1 MSHDLESAVESAL
14 GQVQNPSLGSD
25 VYEAGLIH
33 DLAVED
39 GDVTVALDQTAVDP
53 TMARG
58 VADAVVSA
66 VGGVDGVNE
75 VSVRR
80 VSPQSPGRQRGGAGH
95 PAGNAAGSQAATN
108 GHAAGGHHGPGAG
121 HHDHAEHGHE
131 AGGDDEAGAFADI
144 DRVIAVAS
152 AKGGVGKSTVAVQ
165 LACALAEDDDVGIFD
180 ADLYGPNVPTLLD
193 VDGPVRAGA
202 DDRPQP
208 VETGGVEV
216 MSTGLM
222 NDSQPLAWRGSVA
235 HDVVTDLAE
244 TTDWTDRDVLVLDL
258 PPGTGDVPLSILQET
273 SVDGVVFVTT
283 PFQSSVAD
291 TRRSVELFA
300 DEGVP
305 VLGTVLNMA
314 SHTCPECG
322 DEHPLFDGG
331 DADDLDV
338 PVLAEL
344 PFTDEVQATA
354 VPGEV
359 PESFDELAERVTER
373 LAEVG
378 GIEVDDN
385 DAVDVRGLDSE
396 ARYDAVEEGFTSVDS
411 GEAFYLV
418 SDRDPT
424 PVREFLGDLAG
435 VDDPVLAFQPF
446 EVEKRDAET
455 WVLRTRRP

>member
-1 MSHDLESAVESAL
+1 MSCELESAVESAL
-14 GQVQNPSLGSD
+14 GQVQNPSLGTD
-25 VYEAGLIH
+25 VYEAGLVH
-33 DLAVED
+33 DLTVED
-39 GDVTVALDQTAVDP
+39 GDVTVALDTTAVDP
-53 TMARG
+53 SMARG

-66 VGGVDGVNE
+66 VGGVDGVGE
-75 VSVRR
+75 VRVRQ
-80 VSPQSPGRQRGGAGH
+80 VTPQSGGGHAMGGGHGTTPAHDHGGR
-95 PAGNAAGSQAATN
+95 PDN
-108 GHAAGGHHGPGAG
+108 GH
-121 HHDHAEHGHE
+121 DAES
-131 AGGDDEAGAFADI
+131 ADNTDAFEGI

-165 LACALAEDDDVGIFD
+165 LACALAADRAVGIFD

-202 DDRPQP
+202 DDRPRP

-222 NDSQPLAWRGSVA
+222 SDSQPLAWRGSVA
-235 HDVVTDLAE
+235 HDAVTDLAE
-244 TTDWTDRDVLVLDL
+244 TTAWTDRDTLVLDL

-273 SVDGVVFVTT
+273 SVDGVLFVTT

-322 DEHPLFDGG
+322 DEHPLFAGE
-331 DADDLDV
+331 ADDLDV

-344 PFTDEVQATA
+344 PFTDDVQETA
-354 VPGEV
+354 VPREA
-359 PESFDELAERVTER
+359 PDPFAELAERVTER

-378 GIEVDDN
+378 HIDVPEA
-385 DAVDVRGLDSE
+385 AVDVRGLDPE
-396 ARYDAVEEGFTSVDS
+396 ARYEAVEQGFASVAS
-411 GEAFYLV
+411 GDPFHLV

-424 PVREFLGDLAG
+424 PVREYLGELAG
-435 VDDPVLAFQPF
+435 VEDPLLAFQPF
-446 EVEKRDAET
+446 EVEKRGPET

>member
-1 MSHDLESAVESAL
+1 MSCELESAVESAL
-14 GQVQNPSLGSD
+14 GQVQNPSLGTD
-25 VYEAGLIH
+25 VYEAGLVH
-33 DLAVED
+33 DLTVAD
-39 GDVTVALDQTAVDP
+39 GDVTVALDTTAVDP
-53 TMARG
+53 SMARG

-66 VGGVDGVNE
+66 IGGVDGVDE
-75 VSVRR
+75 VRVRQ
-80 VSPQSPGRQRGGAGH
+80 VTPQSPAGGGH
-95 PAGNAAGSQAATN
+95 PGTGSP
-108 GHAAGGHHGPGAG
+108 GHHGTAPAHGHGANTA
-121 HHDHAEHGHE
+121 HDHTEESVEGT
-131 AGGDDEAGAFADI
+131 DAFEGI
-144 DRVIAVAS
+144 ERVIAVAS

-165 LACALAEDDDVGIFD
+165 LACALAADHAVGIFD

-193 VDGPVRAGA
+193 VEGPVRAGT
-202 DDRPQP
+202 DDRPRP

-216 MSTGLM
+216 MSTGLL

-235 HDVVTDLAE
+235 HDAVTDLAE
-244 TTDWTDRDVLVLDL
+244 TTAWTDRDTLVLDL
-258 PPGTGDVPLSILQET
+258 PPGTGDVPLSVLQET
-273 SVDGVVFVTT
+273 SVDGVLFVTT

-322 DEHPLFDGG
+322 DEHPLFAGG
-331 DADDLDV
+331 TDDLDV

-344 PFTDEVQATA
+344 PFTDDVQETA
-354 VPGEV
+354 VPGEA
-359 PESFDELAERVTER
+359 PDPFAELAERVTER
-373 LAEVG
+373 LAEAGHIDVP
-378 GIEVDDN
+378 D

-396 ARYDAVEEGFTSVDS
+396 ARYDAVADGFASVAS
-411 GEAFYLV
+411 GDPFHLV

-424 PVREFLGDLAG
+424 PVREYLGELAG

-446 EVEKRDAET
+446 EVEKWGSET